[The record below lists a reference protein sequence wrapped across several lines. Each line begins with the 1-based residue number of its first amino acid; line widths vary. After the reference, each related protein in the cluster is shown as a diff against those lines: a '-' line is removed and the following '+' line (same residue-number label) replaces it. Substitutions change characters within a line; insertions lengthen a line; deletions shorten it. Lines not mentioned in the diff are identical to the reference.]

1 MKPLPRAGVKDA
13 ATPERPGSRGAPP
26 GRDGPGKADG
36 EERGPGHHGRAAV
49 TAPTIAR
56 YRRLVLNL
64 RQVLEEEEDR
74 ACTRQM
80 LAELLGPVVIGCDDE
95 GKAWAEIEEPA
106 GRLAVAVGGSMGL
119 VAGAG
124 FEPATF
130 GL

>member
-1 MKPLPRAGVKDA
+1 MEAIGAVGISQAIAARLQAAEREQATIEAQLRVADA
-13 ATPERPGSRGAPP
+13 SAAAP
-26 GRDGPGKADG
+26 
-36 EERGPGHHGRAAV
+36 AALLDD
-49 TAPTIAR
+49 AIGR

-64 RQVLEEEEDR
+64 RQVLEEKEDR
-74 ACTRQM
+74 ARTRQM
-80 LAELLGPVVIGCDDE
+80 LAELLGPVMIGCDDD
-95 GKAWAEIEEPA
+95 GKAWAEIKEPA